1 MQDMGAVS
9 QNEANKKQHNT
20 FDLNVFAQ
28 EEEEHGP
35 RNLSQVH
42 HASNSGEKNYIA

>member
-1 MQDMGAVS
+1 MLQAK
-9 QNEANKKQHNT
+9 AKQTKCNTHT